1 LTIFL
6 LLVYAATKRQRIITY
21 VPRGVPVRRRAT
33 VETNGSCVR
42 QRHLSLSDDTWTR
55 LRVTAAIQGVSHSD
69 LAESMLRQALARMG
83 RVVDDGVIAP
93 SEK

>member
-1 LTIFL
+1 MS
-6 LLVYAATKRQRIITY
+6 
-21 VPRGVPVRRRAT
+21 RRRVT
-33 VETNGSCVR
+33 RPNGTCGVR

-83 RVVDDGVIAP
+83 RVVDDGIIAL